1 MARTFQKF
9 LQSKIDLSSV
19 GLEFRE
25 DNAPYFCTPK
35 GSSIFGWAGV
45 DGIHFCFIR
54 SFGSMVF
61 SINPM
66 NSSPNF
72 VHPLARNFS
81 DFLSLILAC
90 GDASTL
96 EQSWMWNEAQFEAFL
111 QDNPPTQEQQRT
123 LSELAEK
130 MKLKPMEH
138 PWAYIKELQTSFDYS
153 KIKYTEDYYDTDMN
167 PDAEP
172 TIPEWKV
179 YFDGNFWGH
188 SGKDRAGAEIR
199 VDKQFEWA
207 GHHWTIP
214 AVYSCIRMQAQAG
227 RTRQK

>member
-96 EQSWMWNEAQFEAFL
+96 EQSWMWDEAQFEAFL

-179 YFDGNFWGH
+179 YFDGNF
-188 SGKDRAGAEIR
+188 
-199 VDKQFEWA
+199 
-207 GHHWTIP
+207 
-214 AVYSCIRMQAQAG
+214 
-227 RTRQK
+227 

>member
-81 DFLSLILAC
+81 DFLTPLFEICREINLLA
-90 GDASTL
+90 
-96 EQSWMWNEAQFEAFL
+96 
-111 QDNPPTQEQQRT
+111 QR
-123 LSELAEK
+123 
-130 MKLKPMEH
+130 KPGKNCS
-138 PWAYIKELQTSFDYS
+138 I
-153 KIKYTEDYYDTDMN
+153 IC
-167 PDAEP
+167 
-172 TIPEWKV
+172 KV
-179 YFDGNFWGH
+179 SACFFNRFM
-188 SGKDRAGAEIR
+188 I
-199 VDKQFEWA
+199 
-207 GHHWTIP
+207 
-214 AVYSCIRMQAQAG
+214 
-227 RTRQK
+227 